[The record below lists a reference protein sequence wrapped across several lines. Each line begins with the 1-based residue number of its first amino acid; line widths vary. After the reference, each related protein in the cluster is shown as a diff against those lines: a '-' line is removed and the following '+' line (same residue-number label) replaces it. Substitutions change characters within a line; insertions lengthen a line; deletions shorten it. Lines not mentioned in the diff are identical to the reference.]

1 MKKIYLENDDATN
14 NIGKLIS
21 EDILNITKD
30 NIEIHLEG
38 DLGAGKTFLTRS
50 IISHA
55 GWSGLVKSPTYTLCE
70 EYELNKLLFLHI
82 DLYRSDESEDLDIFN
97 LNRETHLK
105 KIIIIEWSDKLKEN
119 RAFDLKIKFEHINNQ
134 REIEIIDKN
143 NFVFYYKRRVTN
155 KLNDSTYI
163 IPLYSKWKR
172 VE

>member
-14 NIGKLIS
+14 NIGKLIL

-82 DLYRSDESEDLDIFN
+82 DLYRSNESEDLDIFN
-97 LNRETHLK
+97 LNRETKLK

-119 RAFDLKIKFEHINNQ
+119 RSFDLKIKFEHINNQ

-143 NFVFYYKRRVTN
+143 NLFLTLTK
-155 KLNDSTYI
+155 S
-163 IPLYSKWKR
+163 
-172 VE
+172 

>member
-1 MKKIYLENDDATN
+1 MKKIYLKNDDATN
-14 NIGKLIS
+14 NIGKLIL
-21 EDILNITKD
+21 EDILNISKD

-38 DLGAGKTFLTRS
+38 NLGAGKTFLTRS
-50 IISHA
+50 IITHA

-119 RAFDLKIKFEHINNQ
+119 RSFDLKIKFEHINNQ
-134 REIEIIDKN
+134 RKIEIIDNSNLFLTLKN
-143 NFVFYYKRRVTN
+143 YN
-155 KLNDSTYI
+155 
-163 IPLYSKWKR
+163 
-172 VE
+172 E

>member
-1 MKKIYLENDDATN
+1 MKKIYLKNDDATN
-14 NIGKLIS
+14 NIGKLIL
-21 EDILNITKD
+21 EDILNISKD

-38 DLGAGKTFLTRS
+38 NLGAGKTFLTRS
-50 IISHA
+50 IITHA

-119 RAFDLKIKFEHINNQ
+119 RSFDLKIKFEHINNQ

-143 NFVFYYKRRVTN
+143 NLFLTLTK
-155 KLNDSTYI
+155 S
-163 IPLYSKWKR
+163 
-172 VE
+172 